1 MCKRL
6 NRLNVN
12 ITKDKT
18 EDDDLVTATDTNG
31 TKVTNRGQWMNEK
44 WNIQNKK
51 GYLEINVAAN
61 IKTK

>member
-6 NRLNVN
+6 NRLYVN

-44 WNIQNKK
+44 LNIQNKK
-51 GYLEINVAAN
+51 GYLKINVAAN